1 MPTSARTLLALLVL
15 ISALMAGC
23 AASRS
28 PIEGA
33 FNRAVQPNLN
43 AGKVNVLFVFRHEEQ
58 MHGFDT
64 IPKLQNA
71 GVADFDN
78 LLGEALREISNI
90 GKYKTHTELPNDV
103 NDPQRREMLV
113 TARAAMDYVI
123 EIDLVEESS
132 FRQQALSAT
141 VSTLSLTVIPMPYHW
156 DYTIRARV
164 INRDGKRVATLQ
176 RKARLANWVEA
187 FLVFAYPFY
196 PLQGKREEIYSD
208 FLHDVFR
215 QIESER
221 ILS

>member
-1 MPTSARTLLALLVL
+1 MHIAARTLFAVILLSVL
-15 ISALMAGC
+15 LAGC

-33 FNRAVQPNLN
+33 FGRAEQSGPNS
-43 AGKVNVLFVFRHEEQ
+43 GKVDVLFVFRHEAQ

-78 LLGEALREISNI
+78 LFGEALREISNI

-103 NDPQRREMLV
+103 NDPQRRETLAA
-113 TARAAMDYVI
+113 ARAAMDYVV

-141 VSTLSLTVIPMPYHW
+141 VSTLSLTVIPMPYNW
-156 DYTIRARV
+156 DYTIRVRV
-164 INRDGKRVATLQ
+164 LNHEGKRVATLQ

-187 FLVFAYPFY
+187 FLIFAYPFY

-215 QIESER
+215 QIEANR
-221 ILS
+221 ILG

>member
-1 MPTSARTLLALLVL
+1 MPTAARTLLALVML
-15 ISALMAGC
+15 ISVLTAGC

-33 FNRAVQPNLN
+33 FGRSVPPNPN
-43 AGKVNVLFVFRHEEQ
+43 AGKVTVLFVFRHEVQ

-78 LLGEALREISNI
+78 LFGEALREISNI

-103 NDPQRREMLV
+103 NDPQRRETLIA
-113 TARAAMDYVI
+113 ARAAMDYVV

-141 VSTLSLTVIPMPYHW
+141 VSTLSLTVIPMPYNW

-164 INRDGKRVATLQ
+164 ISRDGKRVATLQ

-187 FLVFAYPFY
+187 FLIFAYPFY

-215 QIESER
+215 QIEADR
-221 ILS
+221 VLS

>member
-1 MPTSARTLLALLVL
+1 MRIAARTLPAVVIL
-15 ISALMAGC
+15 ISLLLAGC

-33 FNRAVQPNLN
+33 FGRAVQPNPN
-43 AGKVNVLFVFRHEEQ
+43 PAKVNVLFVFRHEAQ

-78 LLGEALREISNI
+78 LFGEALREISNI

-103 NDPQRREMLV
+103 NDPQRRETLV
-113 TARAAMDYVI
+113 AARAAMDYVV
-123 EIDLVEESS
+123 ELDLVEESS

-141 VSTLSLTVIPMPYHW
+141 VSTLSLTVIPMPYNW
-156 DYTIRARV
+156 DYTIRVRV
-164 INRDGKRVATLQ
+164 INHDGKRVATLQ
-176 RKARLANWVEA
+176 RQARLANWVEA
-187 FLVFAYPFY
+187 FLIFAYPFY

-215 QIESER
+215 QIEADR
-221 ILS
+221 ILG